1 MTTRPASHAG
11 LWYTAS
17 PSGLSNELDKWLAD
31 VGRQKMKKSKSRKRL
46 EDEGEMVEDKA
57 DKSKLKG
64 NDVDKSALEDE
75 VDKHEAKENQADK
88 IETNT
93 YPIPGAR
100 VIIAPWVFIILLRPN
115 SLANSI

>member
-57 DKSKLKG
+57 DKS
-64 NDVDKSALEDE
+64 ALEDE